1 MLDINFKKALLF
13 RSTLHFMGQ
22 EKMTVWIVS
31 YLDLLVAAV

>member
-13 RSTLHFMGQ
+13 RSTLQFMGQ

-31 YLDLLVAAV
+31 YLDLLVAAI